1 MHNTE
6 PMFRTLALV
15 IALLSLIGLRAQELG
30 ILPYITHATCGGST
44 GSITVYATGGEWPY
58 TYLWS
63 TGGTT
68 NALMNV
74 PVGTYSVT
82 VTDNQGATYTED
94 LEILATTAL
103 LIPTGPTA
111 PIWTCDEPCSSWVY
125 IYNAGIGGVG
135 PYTVTFDP
143 PGPTGAVNGSFY
155 LNGLCAGNTYTATIT
170 DSQGCTGQ
178 YGPIVV
184 EQAPEPTITTSTVS
198 PSCPEG
204 ATGSMTVAYDQYDS
218 LFVTGPDNF
227 FAMPVTNPFTLTN
240 LAPGTYHLQATILQT
255 GQSPGVYSPTCYY
268 LDSIVVPVTTEPCG
282 TLNGTL
288 FADVDDDCMQDGN
301 EPGLPYRVMSVEP
314 GGHLLMSGADGAF
327 SSAYFYGT
335 YSLNA
340 AVDQYEQNCVTLPAP
355 FTLDANTPSA
365 TIDLPFA
372 PSFGADMQ
380 VHLYLGPHV
389 PGMTATY
396 SMQVYNNGPYTFTDA
411 VLDLF
416 LDPMLTYESA
426 TATPTLIEPGHL
438 RFSLG
443 TVAPFSGTGILAY
456 MLVPPDGNLIGTVVN
471 GSATAVASETEADMT
486 NNTYS
491 MERTITGSYDPN
503 DKLALT
509 SSRSSATSYYLDQD
523 SWVDYTIRFQNT
535 GTGPAYNVYLLDTV
549 SPLLDLTSFQLL
561 GATHSFQASLDDPRV
576 LRFDF
581 PNILLPDSGF
591 DMAGS
596 QGHISF
602 RLKPVAGLVPGD
614 ELVNTADIFFD
625 FNEPVR
631 TNDAVLLVEQS
642 ALVQER
648 PEAALLIHPNPVT
661 DLMRVDL
668 PADAERLVVLGADGR
683 MLLSQ
688 RAVPGP
694 TQLDVARLAPGV
706 YTLQLHGR
714 NGSTARGRFVKR

>member
-1 MHNTE
+1 MT
-6 PMFRTLALV
+6 RTLTLGIAL
-15 IALLSLIGLRAQELG
+15 ISLLSLRAQGLG

-63 TGGTT
+63 TGETA
-68 NALMNV
+68 NSVLNV

-82 VTDNQGATYTED
+82 VTDNQGATITED
-94 LEILATTAL
+94 LEILATNAL
-103 LIPTGPTA
+103 LIPTGPAA
-111 PIWTCDEPCSSWVY
+111 PIWTCDEPCSSWIY
-125 IYNAGIGGVG
+125 IYNSGIGGVG

-143 PGPTGAVNGSFY
+143 PGPTGNVNGSFY

-184 EQAPEPTITTSTVS
+184 EPAPEPSIIDSSTTA
-198 PSCPEG
+198 SCPDG
-204 ATGSMTVAYDQYDS
+204 ATGSMTVEFDQYDS
-218 LFVTGPDNF
+218 LFITGPGGF
-227 FAMPVTNPFTLTN
+227 WAMPVTNPFTLTN
-240 LAPGTYHLQATILQT
+240 LAPGTYYLQYTILET

-268 LDSIVVPVTTEPCG
+268 TDSIVIPATAEPCG
-282 TLNGTL
+282 TLNGSV
-288 FADVDDDCMQDGN
+288 FADLDDDCAQDGN

-327 SSAYFYGT
+327 STQYFHGT
-335 YSLNA
+335 YALDA

-355 FTLDANTPSA
+355 FTLDANNPIV

-372 PSFGADMQ
+372 PSFGPDLS

-389 PGMTATY
+389 PGMLAGYTMHV
-396 SMQVYNNGPYTFTDA
+396 SNPGPYTFTNV
-411 VLDLF
+411 VLDLYM
-416 LDPMLTYESA
+416 DPMLTFGSTSNA
-426 TATPTLIEPGHL
+426 PILNEPGHL
-438 RFSLG
+438 RFSIASLPG
-443 TVAPFSGTGILAY
+443 FSHEHITVQ
-456 MLVPPDGNLIGTVVN
+456 MNVPPDGNLIGILVN
-471 GSATAVASETEADMT
+471 GSAAAVANETEADLT
-486 NNTYS
+486 NNTSS
-491 MERTITGSYDPN
+491 MDRTITGSYDPN
-503 DKLALT
+503 DKLGLT
-509 SSRSSATSYYLDQD
+509 SSRANRSSYYLDQD

-549 SPLLDLTSFQLL
+549 SPLLDLTSFQIL
-561 GATHSFQASLDDPRV
+561 GATHAFQASLDDPRV

-614 ELVNTADIFFD
+614 ELVNAADIFFD

-642 ALVQER
+642 AGVAETLT
-648 PEAALLIHPNPVT
+648 EAAWLRPNPT
-661 DLMRVDL
+661 QDQLWLDL
-668 PADAERLVVLGADGR
+668 PGMQRFDVLSTDGR
-683 MLLSQ
+683 VMLTGRVAAGS
-688 RAVPGP
+688 AVNV
-694 TQLDVARLAPGV
+694 QQLAPGTYV
-706 YTLQLHGR
+706 VRAIGTDGLIQH
-714 NGSTARGRFVKR
+714 ARLVKR

>member
-94 LEILATTAL
+94 LQILATTAL

-125 IYNAGIGGVG
+125 IYNSGIGGVG

-178 YGPIVV
+178 YGPIIV

-240 LAPGTYHLQATILQT
+240 LAPGTYYLQATILQT

-268 LDSIVVPVTTEPCG
+268 LDSIVVPVIAEPCG
-282 TLNGTL
+282 QLSGTVY
-288 FADVDDDCMQDGN
+288 ADLDGDCSQDTGD
-301 EPGLPYRVMSVEP
+301 PGLPYKVLGVEP
-314 GGHLLMSGADGAF
+314 GGHLVMTNIDGQYATE
-327 SSAYFYGT
+327 YFYGAYALDTDLGT
-335 YSLNA
+335 YTS
-340 AVDQYEQNCVTLPAP
+340 DCIPLPVP
-355 FTLDANTPSA
+355 FTLDSNTPSA
-365 TIDLPFA
+365 QIDLPLD
-372 PSFGADMQ
+372 PTEEADLS
-380 VHLYLGPHV
+380 VHLYMSTHV
-389 PGMTATY
+389 PGFQAIYGITV
-396 SMQVYNNGPYTFTDA
+396 SDPGPYPFTD
-411 VLDLF
+411 VVVDLYT
-416 LDPMLTYESA
+416 DPLLTYGSA
-426 TATPTLIEPGHL
+426 SADPILNEPGHL
-438 RFSLG
+438 RFSIAIVPG
-443 TVAPFSGTGILAY
+443 FNSDHITVQ
-456 MLVPPDGNLIGTVVN
+456 MNVPQDGNLIGTVVN

-549 SPLLDLTSFQLL
+549 SPLLDLTSFQIL

-576 LRFDF
+576 LRFNF

-596 QGHISF
+596 QGHLSF

-614 ELVNTADIFFD
+614 ELVNAADIFFD

-648 PEAALLIHPNPVT
+648 PEAALPIHPNPVT

-706 YTLQLHGR
+706 YTLQVHGR